1 MRELVLIQPGRVLVG
16 PSERGDECSR
26 THREFE
32 ERLAECG
39 PLAFRVAY
47 GVLRH
52 AADAEDVAQ
61 EALLKA
67 YRNFE
72 RLREPARFR
81 GWLVR
86 IAFRMALDRWR
97 LVKRREKR
105 ETTGEQPEH
114 GAVEPS
120 VEELAS
126 SNEFQSRLERA
137 MGELPEKFRLVVLL
151 AGIEGYTLEEV
162 SGMLAIP
169 IGTVKS
175 RLFFARKK
183 LAEKLR

>member
-16 PSERGDECSR
+16 PSERESESCR
-26 THREFE
+26 ARREFE

-67 YRNFE
+67 YRNIE

-97 LVKRREKR
+97 SVKRREKR
-105 ETTGEQPEH
+105 ETQWEAPEQKTSGPT
-114 GAVEPS
+114 
-120 VEELAS
+120 VEELAVS
-126 SNEFQSRLERA
+126 SEFQTRLERA
-137 MGELPEKFRLVVLL
+137 MEELPEKLRLVLLL
-151 AGIEGYTLEEV
+151 AAIEGYTLEEV
-162 SGMLAIP
+162 SGMLGVP
-169 IGTVKS
+169 MGTVKS

>member
-16 PSERGDECSR
+16 PSERESESCR
-26 THREFE
+26 AHREFE

-67 YRNFE
+67 YRNFG

-97 LVKRREKR
+97 SAKRREKR
-105 ETTGEQPEH
+105 ETQWTGPEQKASGPTAEEMAVSSEFH
-114 GAVEPS
+114 ARLGRAVE
-120 VEELAS
+120 
-126 SNEFQSRLERA
+126 
-137 MGELPEKFRLVVLL
+137 ELPEKFRLVLLL
-151 AGIEGYTLEEV
+151 AAIEGYTLEEV
-162 SGMLAIP
+162 SGMLGIP
-169 IGTVKS
+169 MGTVKS
-175 RLFFARKK
+175 RLFFARKQ

>member
-1 MRELVLIQPGRVLVG
+1 MRELVLIQPGRVFVG
-16 PSERGDECSR
+16 RAEREEESSR
-26 THREFE
+26 SHREFE

-39 PLAFRVAY
+39 PLAYRVAY

-67 YRNFE
+67 YRNFD
-72 RLREPARFR
+72 RLRNPARFR

-97 LVKRREKR
+97 SLKRREKR
-105 ETTGEQPEH
+105 ETQGEQPEH
-114 GAVEPS
+114 RAAGPTA
-120 VEELAS
+120 EELAVS
-126 SNEFQSRLERA
+126 SEFQTRLERA
-137 MGELPEKFRLVVLL
+137 MEELPEKFRLVVLL
-151 AGIEGYTLEEV
+151 VGIQGYTLEEV
-162 SGMLAIP
+162 SGMLGIP
-169 IGTVKS
+169 MGTVKS
-175 RLFFARKK
+175 RLFFARKQ

>member
-1 MRELVLIQPGRVLVG
+1 MRELVLIQPGRLLAG
-16 PSERGDECSR
+16 ASERGDESSLA
-26 THREFE
+26 HREFE

-47 GVLRH
+47 GVLRN

-67 YRNFE
+67 YRKFE

-97 LVKRREKR
+97 SARRREKR
-105 ETTGEQPEH
+105 EKQWEPAEQRSSGPT
-114 GAVEPS
+114 
-120 VEELAS
+120 VEELAAS
-126 SNEFQSRLERA
+126 SEFQARLERA
-137 MGELPEKFRLVVLL
+137 MEELPEKFQSVVLL
-151 AGIEGYTLEEV
+151 AGIQGYTLEEV
-162 SGMLAIP
+162 SGMLGIP
-169 IGTVKS
+169 MGTAKS

>member
-16 PSERGDECSR
+16 RSEREGESSR
-26 THREFE
+26 SQREFE
-32 ERLAECG
+32 KRLAECG
-39 PLAFRVAY
+39 PLAYRVAY

-72 RLREPARFR
+72 RLRDPARFR

-97 LVKRREKR
+97 SLKRREKR
-105 ETTGEQPEH
+105 ETQGEQLEH
-114 GAVEPS
+114 RAAGPTA
-120 VEELAS
+120 EELAVS
-126 SNEFQSRLERA
+126 SEFQTRLERA
-137 MGELPEKFRLVVLL
+137 MEELPEKFRLVVLL
-151 AGIEGYTLEEV
+151 VGIQGYTLEEV
-162 SGMLAIP
+162 SGMLGIP
-169 IGTVKS
+169 MGTVKS
-175 RLFFARKK
+175 RLFFARKR

>member
-16 PSERGDECSR
+16 RSEQEEESSR
-26 THREFE
+26 SHREFE

-39 PLAFRVAY
+39 PLAYRVAY

-72 RLREPARFR
+72 RLRDPARFR

-86 IAFRMALDRWR
+86 ITFRMALDRWR
-97 LVKRREKR
+97 SVKRREKR
-105 ETTGEQPEH
+105 ETQGEQPEH
-114 GAVEPS
+114 RAAGPT
-120 VEELAS
+120 VEELAVS
-126 SNEFQSRLERA
+126 SEFQARLERA
-137 MGELPEKFRLVVLL
+137 MEELPEKFRLVLLL
-151 AGIEGYTLEEV
+151 AAIEGYTLDEV
-162 SGMLAIP
+162 SGMLGIP

-175 RLFFARKK
+175 RLFFARKQ

>member
-1 MRELVLIQPGRVLVG
+1 MRELVLTQPGRVLVG
-16 PSERGDECSR
+16 PSERESESCR
-26 THREFE
+26 AHREFE

-39 PLAFRVAY
+39 PLSFRVAY

-67 YRNFE
+67 YRNFG

-86 IAFRMALDRWR
+86 ISFRMALDRWR
-97 LVKRREKR
+97 SVKRREKR
-105 ETTGEQPEH
+105 ETEWTGPEQRAP
-114 GAVEPS
+114 GPT
-120 VEELAS
+120 VEEMAVS
-126 SNEFQSRLERA
+126 SEFQARLERA
-137 MGELPEKFRLVVLL
+137 MQELPEKFRLVLLL
-151 AGIEGYTLEEV
+151 AAIEGYTLEEV
-162 SGMLAIP
+162 SGMLGIP
-169 IGTVKS
+169 MGTVKS
-175 RLFFARKK
+175 RLFYARKK

>member
-16 PSERGDECSR
+16 PSERESESSR
-26 THREFE
+26 LRREFE

-39 PLAFRVAY
+39 PLAFLVAY

-67 YRNFE
+67 YRNFG
-72 RLREPARFR
+72 RLRERARFR

-86 IAFRMALDRWR
+86 IVFRMALDRWR
-97 LVKRREKR
+97 SVKRREKR
-105 ETTGEQPEH
+105 ETQWEAPEQSAAGPT
-114 GAVEPS
+114 
-120 VEELAS
+120 VEELAVS
-126 SNEFQSRLERA
+126 SEFHARLERA
-137 MGELPEKFRLVVLL
+137 MEELPEKFRLVLLL
-151 AGIEGYTLEEV
+151 AGIQGYTLEEV
-162 SGMLAIP
+162 SGMLGIP
-169 IGTVKS
+169 MGTVKS
-175 RLFFARKK
+175 RLFFARKR

>member
-1 MRELVLIQPGRVLVG
+1 MRELVLIQPGRLLAG
-16 PSERGDECSR
+16 ASERGDESSLA
-26 THREFE
+26 HREFE

-47 GVLRH
+47 GVLRN

-67 YRNFE
+67 YRKFE

-97 LVKRREKR
+97 SARRREKR
-105 ETTGEQPEH
+105 EKQWEPAEQRSSGPT
-114 GAVEPS
+114 
-120 VEELAS
+120 VEELAAS
-126 SNEFQSRLERA
+126 SEFQARLERA
-137 MGELPEKFRLVVLL
+137 MEELPEKFRSVVLL
-151 AGIEGYTLEEV
+151 AGIQGYTLEEV
-162 SGMLAIP
+162 SGMLGTP
-169 IGTVKS
+169 MGTVKS

>member
-16 PSERGDECSR
+16 RSEREGESSR
-26 THREFE
+26 SQREFE
-32 ERLAECG
+32 KRLAECG
-39 PLAFRVAY
+39 PLAYRVAY

-72 RLREPARFR
+72 RLRDPARFR

-86 IAFRMALDRWR
+86 IAFRMALDRR
-97 LVKRREKR
+97 RSVKRREKR
-105 ETTGEQPEH
+105 ETQGEQPEH
-114 GAVEPS
+114 RAAGPTA
-120 VEELAS
+120 EELAVS
-126 SNEFQSRLERA
+126 SEFQTRLERA
-137 MGELPEKFRLVVLL
+137 MEELPEKFRLVVLL
-151 AGIEGYTLEEV
+151 VGIQGYTLEEV
-162 SGMLAIP
+162 SGMLGIP
-169 IGTVKS
+169 MGTVKS
-175 RLFFARKK
+175 RLFFARKR

>member
-1 MRELVLIQPGRVLVG
+1 MRELVLIQPARVLVG
-16 PSERGDECSR
+16 RSEREEESPR
-26 THREFE
+26 SHREFE

-52 AADAEDVAQ
+52 SADAEDVAQ

-72 RLREPARFR
+72 RLRDRARFR

-86 IAFRMALDRWR
+86 IVFRMALDRWR
-97 LVKRREKR
+97 SVKRREKR
-105 ETTGEQPEH
+105 EMPGEQPEH
-114 GAVEPS
+114 GAAGPS
-120 VEELAS
+120 VEELVAS
-126 SNEFQSRLERA
+126 SEFQARLERA
-137 MGELPEKFRLVVLL
+137 MEELPEKFRLVVLL

-162 SGMLAIP
+162 SGMLGIP
-169 IGTVKS
+169 MGTVKS